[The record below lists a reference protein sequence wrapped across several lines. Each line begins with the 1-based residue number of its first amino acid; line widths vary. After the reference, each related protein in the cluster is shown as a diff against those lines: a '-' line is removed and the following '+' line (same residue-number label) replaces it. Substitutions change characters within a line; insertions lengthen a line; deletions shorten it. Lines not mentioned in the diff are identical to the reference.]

1 MTAAASSRVAVSSPP
16 RVAARV
22 GAGRRSPKTYSETRQ
37 RARPADPAF
46 DPSRHHRGRRS
57 RLFLTIARANPLRSF
72 DPEEVTIEG
81 LVPLDQICDEFVCK
95 SSPAVEAS
103 LRQIATDVCALRENA
118 RSLTPFANDI
128 EYDDG
133 ARVFKGR
140 EGFKNHAFIAEN
152 IGNPAAAVESMRMN
166 AVDEAVIEAR
176 SHLLHRL
183 VPVRPR
189 SRGERRSL
197 RTFAPGVSLRPR
209 HGLNPDTPRCL

>member
-183 VPVRPR
+183 VPV
-189 SRGERRSL
+189 
-197 RTFAPGVSLRPR
+197 
-209 HGLNPDTPRCL
+209 